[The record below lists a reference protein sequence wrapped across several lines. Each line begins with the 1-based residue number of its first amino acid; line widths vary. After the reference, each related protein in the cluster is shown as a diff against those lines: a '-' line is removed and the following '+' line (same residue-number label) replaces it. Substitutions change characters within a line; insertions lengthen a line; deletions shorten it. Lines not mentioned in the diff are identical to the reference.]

1 MTISPGADLSA
12 ISDDELRALIGE
24 YGIDSPW
31 YGEENEDTLRVVVH
45 GRSSKVSGLYGEM
58 ERSAKTDVTAAR
70 ERGDDKAI
78 MTLTYETAATKDA
91 RAAYNDA
98 LRSWVAG
105 SL

>member
-1 MTISPGADLSA
+1 
-12 ISDDELRALIGE
+12 
-24 YGIDSPW
+24 
-31 YGEENEDTLRVVVH
+31 
-45 GRSSKVSGLYGEM
+45 
-58 ERSAKTDVTAAR
+58 
-70 ERGDDKAI
+70 